1 MGRRRLV
8 VLISAL
14 LMILLAGGVIGAF
27 VAATQSER
35 GRDVIRRVVE
45 GQLAR
50 STQGRVH
57 LGRISGTF
65 ITDLAID
72 SVEIRGPDDSLFA
85 ATGRL
90 RVTFD
95 PRDLMDGR
103 LFIRTVS
110 AEHPRVHFRRGTDGQ
125 WNLDRIW
132 PRDPNRV
139 KRPRGR
145 ASFGSLLVLERVGV
159 RGGEFA
165 MTLPWEPP
173 DSLRGARRDSAIRVA
188 LADPLSET
196 RRSGA
201 RAFTR
206 TFRWRQITA
215 AVPRIRLTHPD
226 SAGRFIDIARLDVTE
241 VNPPFTFRDLRG
253 TVRWLGDSIWFD
265 LPHFALKGSSGRAG
279 GKIWWER
286 GMPPD
291 YRIHVEGDT
300 VALADVAWIS
310 PSLPTEGTGRMT
322 LDIRNESQSAT
333 MFEYQITGMDVRAHR
348 SRVRGKMTWLIGGPV
363 AVLKDVDLEATPV
376 DFDLIERFNQG
387 PFPYPFAGTI
397 TGRMR
402 GRGGPLNR
410 FMIDDLRIFY
420 RDGNVPGAVAQG
432 RARGMLDI
440 LDPANAT
447 FRDFALTLDSFD
459 LRTPQAINPDFP
471 TLAGKLAGSVVLDS
485 SWLDVRM
492 SRADF
497 VHRDGDLP
505 ESRFVGGGRVTSGEI
520 EMTYDVKFD
529 VQPLSFTTL
538 ASSFPAIPLRGEWSG
553 PLAVR
558 GTLQDLLVES
568 ELEGDAGRIAT
579 NVRLDA
585 EAPRYRMT
593 GETRLIALDPA
604 VALGDAT
611 LPSGELTATLVSDI
625 TGDSAANLDGSLTLG
640 VDRST
645 LAGVR
650 IFVGDARLRF
660 GDGIMRLDTLHLET
674 TAVQLDAGGGLGLH
688 EGRVDSLDVVA
699 RVDSLGGFRRWL
711 SASATDTLAGGLILD
726 GIARGSIKDFR
737 FDASLDGEGLLVG
750 PAGIRLLT
758 GSAELTRLPSTP
770 TGTLSL
776 AADTLRAAGFA
787 LDRVFARA
795 TLDGAER
802 AVIDL
807 DLLGANGT
815 RADGR
820 ARVGLAP
827 DTMRVLLDSLS
838 LRTRGQRWSLAG
850 PATFVS
856 GAPGFSVDSLI
867 LRSGST
873 AEVRLAGAVPREG
886 PVGLTFGLRAFPV
899 ADLAELLQMEGTQ
912 QGTIDLAATLGGT
925 RAAPQLEATSALRG
939 GLIAGIRLDT
949 LTMTA
954 SGGADVLRLT
964 AALGPTAKPVM
975 RAEASLPLLMG
986 LDGDGPSMV
995 ATGEVRASVR
1005 SDTVSLRLFDEFT
1018 QRSNGDPG
1026 NFALDLD
1033 VTGTWQRPRVEGGL
1047 LVRNGNIAF
1056 APLGDVRW
1064 RNLTADIGV
1073 IGDSLAIR
1081 RLTATSTSGGRN
1093 GRASVSGWLSARDR
1107 DNPAFDLSVRAN
1119 TFHVYNVRDVADI
1132 DLSDSLRISGTY
1144 RSATLRGALTAD
1156 RAVIAIPEIATKD
1169 VISLQEFDRFGV
1181 VDTTALLDQRLAPQ
1195 APSLFVQNL
1204 TVRNVPIRMGR
1215 DVWLRSAEANINLGG
1230 EISITRAQQSGGRG
1244 GEAQLALTGS
1254 LRTVRGTYR
1263 LAVGPVTRPF
1273 EVEAGSIDWFGDPDF
1288 VFDPNLNI
1296 SALHTVRQY
1305 TKQGAQPDVRVRV
1318 NIGGTLNAPTAVLS
1332 SPDSMR
1338 VRNADLISYLVTGGP
1353 SFDIAGANTNY
1364 TSAAARVLISSLG
1377 SVLGGKSGGLCDD
1390 ARVSAGA
1397 GDEAQRNLR
1406 GGAASVLEGTRFNC
1420 GKQIGT
1426 QTFVRLD
1433 AGLCGVGQAMQQ
1445 GGSSLSASALTNAIG
1460 IKVDYIIARGYTFS
1474 AGVEPPT
1481 SAVLCTQSVNARG
1494 FVPTPQQFGFDL
1506 FRAWR
1511 F

>member
-8 VLISAL
+8 VLVSAL
-14 LMILLAGGVIGAF
+14 LMILFFGGIIGAF
-27 VAATQSER
+27 VAATQSEG
-35 GRDVIRRVVE
+35 GRDAIRRVVE

-50 STQGRVH
+50 TMKGRIH
-57 LGRISGTF
+57 LGRISGSF
-65 ITDLAID
+65 LTDLAID
-72 SVEIRGPDDSLFA
+72 SLEIRGPDDSLFA

-90 RVTFD
+90 RVTYD

-110 AEHPRVHFRRGTDGQ
+110 AERPRVHFRRGADDV

-132 PRDPNRV
+132 PRDPDRPKRV
-139 KRPRGR
+139 RGR
-145 ASFGSLLVLERVGV
+145 ASFGSLLVLESVGV
-159 RGGEFA
+159 REGEFA
-165 MTLPWEPP
+165 LTMPWSPP

-188 LADPLSET
+188 LDDPISET
-196 RRSGA
+196 RRSGP

-206 TFRWRQITA
+206 TFRWKRITA
-215 AVPRIRLTHPD
+215 AMPRLRLAHPD
-226 SAGRFIDIARLDVTE
+226 SAGRLIDIARLDITE
-241 VNPPFTFRDLRG
+241 VNPPFTFRNLRG

-265 LPHFALKGSSGRAG
+265 LPRFALTGSNGRAG

-286 GMPPD
+286 GKPPD

-310 PSLPTEGTGRMT
+310 PSLPTEGSGRMT
-322 LDIRNESQSAT
+322 LDIRNAPQSAAI
-333 MFEYQITGMDVRAHR
+333 FEYQITGMDVRAHR
-348 SRVRGKMTWLIGGPV
+348 SRVRGKMTWVIGGPV
-363 AVLKDVDLEATPV
+363 AVLKDVDLEATPI
-376 DFDLIERFNQG
+376 DFQLIERFNQG

-410 FMIDDLRIFY
+410 FMIDDLRMFY

-432 RARGMLDI
+432 RARGMIDI

-447 FRDFALTLDSFD
+447 FRNFAVTLDSFD

-505 ESRFVGGGRVTSGEI
+505 ESRFVGGGRVTSGEV
-520 EMTYDVKFD
+520 EMAYDVAFD
-529 VQPLSFTTL
+529 VQPLSFTAL
-538 ASSFPAIPLRGEWSG
+538 ASSFPAVPLRGEWSG
-553 PLAVR
+553 PLKVR

-568 ELEGDAGRIAT
+568 ELEGDAGRLAA

-585 EAPRYRMT
+585 EAPRYRLT
-593 GETRLIALDPA
+593 GEARLIALDPA

-611 LPSGELTATLVSDI
+611 LPGGELTATVVSDV
-625 TGDSAANLDGSLTLG
+625 TGDSAANLEGSFRLG
-640 VDRST
+640 VDRSM

-650 IFVGDARLRF
+650 LFVGDARLRF
-660 GDGIMRLDTLHLET
+660 GDGLMTLDTLHLET
-674 TAVQLDAGGGLGLH
+674 TALQLDAGGALGLH
-688 EGRVDSLDVVA
+688 EGRTDSLDVVA

-711 SASATDTLAGGLILD
+711 TVSATDTLAGGVIVD
-726 GIARGSIKDFR
+726 GTATGSIRDFR

-758 GSAELTRLPSTP
+758 GSAELTKLPSTP

-787 LDRVFARA
+787 LDRAFARA
-795 TLDGAER
+795 TLDGAQR
-802 AVIDL
+802 ATIDM
-807 DLLGANGT
+807 DLLGSNGT
-815 RADGR
+815 RADGQ
-820 ARVGLAP
+820 AQVAMAP
-827 DTMRVLLDSLS
+827 DTLRVRLDSLT
-838 LRTRGQRWSLAG
+838 LRTTRQRWSLAG
-850 PATFVS
+850 PAAFVS
-856 GAPGFSVDSLI
+856 GAPGFAVDSLV
-867 LRSGST
+867 LRSGPQS
-873 AEVRLAGAVPREG
+873 EVRLAGAVPREG
-886 PVGLTFGLRAFPV
+886 AIGLAFGLRGFPV
-899 ADLAELLQMEGTQ
+899 ADLAELLQVSGTQ
-912 QGTIDLAATLGGT
+912 QGTLTLDGRLEGT
-925 RAAPQLEATSALRG
+925 RAAPQLEARGALTG
-939 GLIAGIRLDT
+939 GLVSGIRLDT

-954 SGGADVLRLT
+954 SGVADALRLT
-964 AALGPTAKPVM
+964 AALGPTARPVL
-975 RAEASLPLLMG
+975 RAEGSLPLVLG
-986 LDGDGPSMV
+986 LDGEGPSFV
-995 ATGEVRASVR
+995 ATGPVRATVR
-1005 SDTVSLRLFDEFT
+1005 GDTVSLRLFDEFT
-1018 QRSNGDPG
+1018 RRSNGDPG
-1026 NFALDLD
+1026 SFGLNLD

-1047 LVRNGNIAF
+1047 VVRNGNIAF

-1073 IGDSLAIR
+1073 IGDSLAVR
-1081 RLTATSTSGGRN
+1081 RLTATSASGGRT
-1093 GRASVSGWLSARDR
+1093 GRAAVSGWISARDR
-1107 DNPAFDLSVRAN
+1107 EDPAFDLSVRAN
-1119 TFHVYNVRDVADI
+1119 TFHVYNVRNVADI

-1181 VDTTALLDQRLAPQ
+1181 VDTTALLDRRLAPQ

-1204 TVRNVPIRMGR
+1204 TVRSVPIRMGR

-1230 EISITRAQQSGGRG
+1230 EISITRAQQQGARA

-1353 SFDIAGANTNY
+1353 SFDIIAGGNTNY
-1364 TSAAARVLISSLG
+1364 TSAAARVLIGSLG

-1397 GDEAQRNLR
+1397 GNEAERNLR

-1420 GKQIGT
+1420 GKQIGDK
-1426 QTFVRLD
+1426 TFVRLD
-1433 AGLCGVGQAMQQ
+1433 AGLCGVGQAMQ
-1445 GGSSLSASALTNAIG
+1445 GASMNASALANAIG
-1460 IKVDYIIARGYTFS
+1460 IKVDYIITRGYTLS